1 MFAVIVSPRATQ
13 AVRSWGNMASMFLAA
28 VLAFVGVVVGL
39 LGAAALVK
47 RFFDQ
52 RDLYLFAW
60 AMASLALAAGLAGM
74 SLGAALGFDGTTF
87 RVMMLGI
94 SFLAPLW
101 LAWGLVELVAEGM
114 PSVFGARLL
123 VVALTIVGA
132 VILMIDP
139 LSGKFGTEMPVAS
152 EHYQLFPMAAL
163 GAGYVAAGLTLVVYL
178 IFAIVRRTD
187 HDGMPRML
195 AASAAGGGGVL
206 TVVSSALGLPAIVHA
221 FVATAA
227 TVAIWYGGSRRAVPP
242 EEDDEEFDEP
252 TPQPMP
258 PRGRRARHGASPL
271 EQMRREEAANRVG
284 DSTEPSPEVDPTMGG
299 PVATGAH
306 AGGPGTGQHGR
317 EPRELPAGD
326 RPYGEQPYGEPPD
339 GDRGVNGAGL
349 GLPVATGLHRSADI
363 GPSPH
368 LYGFILIYTLADG
381 QGARFDQLTQ
391 ETLAYVRENE
401 PDTLIYVA
409 HTVPNAPLQR
419 IFYEVYRN
427 RAAYD
432 EHGRQP
438 HVQRFHAER
447 AACVLATNVIELKL
461 EAAKI
466 TPVGPLFGDPTR
478 R

>member
-1 MFAVIVSPRATQ
+1 
-13 AVRSWGNMASMFLAA
+13 MFLAA
-28 VLAFVGVVVGL
+28 VLAFAGVVAGL
-39 LGAAALVK
+39 LGAATLVK

-74 SLGAALGFDGTTF
+74 SLGAALGFDSTTF
-87 RVMMLGI
+87 RIMMLGV

-114 PSVFGARLL
+114 ASVFAARLL
-123 VVALTIVGA
+123 GAALTIVGG
-132 VILMIDP
+132 VVLLIDP
-139 LSGKFGTEMPVAS
+139 LSGQFNSDMPVAS

-163 GAGYVAAGLTLVVYL
+163 IAGYIAAGITLVVYL
-178 IFAIVRRTD
+178 IFAIVRRGD
-187 HDGMPRML
+187 HDGAPRML
-195 AASAAGGGGVL
+195 AATTAGGGGVL
-206 TVVSSALGLPAIVHA
+206 TVIASALGLPGILYA
-221 FVATAA
+221 FIATATA
-227 TVAIWYGGSRRAVPP
+227 GVVWYAGTRRAVPP
-242 EEDDEEFDEP
+242 EDDDEFDEP
-252 TPQPMP
+252 TPPPMP
-258 PRGRRARHGASPL
+258 PRGRRARHGGPSPL
-271 EQMRREEAANRVG
+271 EEMRRGEAANRVG
-284 DSTEPSPEVDPTMGG
+284 EPTEPSPEVGPTMGG

-306 AGGPGTGQHGR
+306 ALGRGADPYGQRELPSGNQPYGDEPYGNQPYGDEPYGNQPPYPGPGVNGGPG
-317 EPRELPAGD
+317 
-326 RPYGEQPYGEPPD
+326 PD
-339 GDRGVNGAGL
+339 QGL
-349 GLPVATGLHRSADI
+349 GVPVAGGLHRAGSDI

-368 LYGFILIYTLADG
+368 LYGFISIFTLADG
-381 QGARFDQLTQ
+381 QGPRFDQLTQ
-391 ETLAYVRENE
+391 EMLAYVRENE

-438 HVQRFHAER
+438 HVQRFRAER
-447 AACVLATNVIELKL
+447 ANVVLATNVIELKL